1 MANSEKKVGFI
12 GLGKMGSGI
21 CRNIQKAGFSLSV
34 YNRTKSKMKPFVDA
48 GAYEGQSPKE
58 VASRSDIVLTSL
70 MDDQSVLDTVL
81 SENGIFAGLKPGK
94 VHIGLTTINVKTAE
108 KLEKLHKEKG
118 FIYLAGPVLGRP
130 DAAESGQ
137 LRTFMS
143 GDSAAIESCEEVVKS
158 YTSAII
164 KVGDTAS
171 AGTSMKICANY
182 FALTQ
187 IEMMGEIYAF
197 AEKSGLNLD
206 LIQMVFQGAFT
217 EPTLK
222 MYAAKIRNREFDDA
236 GFELLG
242 GLKDVLI
249 YEEAFTD
256 MRVIPGIAK
265 VVKDKLVTAVARG
278 LGNKDWS
285 ATYEITRLMAGLDG

>member
-1 MANSEKKVGFI
+1 MANSDKKVGFI

-34 YNRTKSKMKPFVDA
+34 YNRTKSKMKPFVEA

-70 MDDQSVLDTVL
+70 MDDQSVLDTVS
-81 SENGIFAGLKPGK
+81 SENGILAGLKPGGI
-94 VHIGLTTINVKTAE
+94 HIGLTTISVKTSLR
-108 KLEKLHKEKG
+108 LEKLHKEKG
-118 FIYLAGPVLGRP
+118 CIYLAGPVLGRP
-130 DAAESGQ
+130 DAAESGEI
-137 LRTFMS
+137 RTFMS
-143 GDSAAIESCEEVVKS
+143 GDSDAIESCEALVKS
-158 YTSAII
+158 YTSAIF
-164 KVGDTAS
+164 KVGNTAS
-171 AGTSMKICANY
+171 EAPSMKVCANY
-182 FALTQ
+182 IAITQ

-206 LIQMVFQGAFT
+206 LIQMIFQGAFT

-222 MYAAKIRNREFDDA
+222 MYAAKIRNREFDGA

-242 GLKDVLI
+242 GLKDVI
-249 YEEAFTD
+249 IFEEAFTD

>member
-1 MANSEKKVGFI
+1 MTKPDKKIGFI

-21 CRNIQKAGFSLSV
+21 CRNIQKAGFPLSV

-48 GAYEGQSPKE
+48 GAYEAQSPKE

-81 SENGIFAGLKPGK
+81 GENGIFAGLKPGQ
-94 VHIGLTTINVKTAE
+94 VHIGLTTITVKTAE

-118 FIYLAGPVLGRP
+118 FVYLAGPVLGRP
-130 DAAESGQ
+130 DVAEEGQ

-158 YTSAII
+158 YTSAIV

-182 FALTQ
+182 IAITQ

-206 LIQMVFQGAFT
+206 LMQIVFQGLFT
-217 EPTLK
+217 EPTIQ
-222 MYAAKIRNREFDDA
+222 MYAAKIRNRQFDDG

-249 YEEAFTD
+249 YEEAFTN
-256 MRVIPGIAK
+256 MGVIPGIAK
-265 VVKDKLVTAVARG
+265 VVKDKLVTAAARG
-278 LGNKDWS
+278 MGKKDWS
-285 ATYEITRLMAGLDG
+285 ATYEITRLMAGLD